1 MAQSENILTTITHV
15 GDSTTQTH
23 TGDKFKGDGY
33 YGRSDGLHTI
43 QINLNDFIGT
53 IAMEGTLASTP
64 TDDDWFTIP
73 LGTGNTSMDTTGL
86 IGEATVSGITHSTSN
101 STSSTKNF
109 TGNYVWIR
117 AKITNWTAGSITNI
131 KLNH

>member
-15 GDSTTQTH
+15 GDSNTQTH

-101 STSSTKNF
+101 STYRN
-109 TGNYVWIR
+109 
-117 AKITNWTAGSITNI
+117 
-131 KLNH
+131 

>member
-15 GDSTTQTH
+15 GDSNTQTH

-64 TDDDWFTIP
+64 SEDDWFTIP

-86 IGEATVSGITHSTSN
+86 IGEATVSGITHSTGN

-117 AKITNWTAGSITNI
+117 AKRTNWPAGSITNI